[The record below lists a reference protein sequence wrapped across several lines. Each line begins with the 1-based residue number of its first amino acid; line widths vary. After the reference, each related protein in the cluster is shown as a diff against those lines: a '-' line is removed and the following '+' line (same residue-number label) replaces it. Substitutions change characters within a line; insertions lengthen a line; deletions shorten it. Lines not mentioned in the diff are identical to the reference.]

1 MVEVIDAESFLAS
14 THVSRETLERL
25 TVYESLLLKWQKSIN
40 LVATSTLEELWARHM
55 LDSAQLARIAPQS
68 TQNWL
73 DMGSGGGF
81 PGLVVAILLS
91 DRPGFQMN
99 LVESDHRKSIF
110 LKEAARLTG
119 APVTVHAVRMERLSK
134 APPLPDVIS
143 ARALGPLSRL
153 LSYSADFFR
162 SGTTGL
168 FLKGAGVQGELT
180 EASKDWIFDHEA
192 IPSQSDPSGVVL
204 KIWGREDGNIRRA
217 AK

>member
-1 MVEVIDAESFLAS
+1 MVEVIDAESFLTA

-25 TVYESLLLKWQKSIN
+25 TIYEALLLKWQKSIN
-40 LVATSTLEELWARHM
+40 LVAVSTLPELWSRHM
-55 LDSAQLARIAPQS
+55 LDSAQLASLAPENAK
-68 TQNWL
+68 NWL

-81 PGLVVAILLS
+81 PGLVVAILLAT
-91 DRPGFQMN
+91 RPGFQMN

-119 APVTVHAVRMERLSK
+119 APVTVHAVRMEGLSR
-134 APPLPDVIS
+134 ALPIPDIIS
-143 ARALGPLSRL
+143 ARALGPLTRL

-168 FLKGAGVQGELT
+168 FLKGAEVQGELT
-180 EASKDWIFDHEA
+180 EAGKDWIFNYKA

-217 AK
+217 EK